1 MTECAYVP
9 AGSESDVSSQVAV
22 ATPDDADADLKAVL
36 RLSMEEKRQ
45 AELQVRMEEEM
56 LEKVLQLSLTEK

>member
-1 MTECAYVP
+1 MP
-9 AGSESDVSSQVAV
+9 AVSQSDAPTIV
-22 ATPDDADADLKAVL
+22 DDADDDLKAVL

-56 LEKVLQLSLTEK
+56 LEKILQLSLTEK

>member
-1 MTECAYVP
+1 MP
-9 AGSESDVSSQVAV
+9 ATSQSDMPSQVV
-22 ATPDDADADLKAVL
+22 ETTDDPDDDLKAVL

>member
-1 MTECAYVP
+1 MP
-9 AGSESDVSSQVAV
+9 AISQSDTPDLVDV
-22 ATPDDADADLKAVL
+22 ATAEDADADLKAVL

-56 LEKVLQLSLTEK
+56 LEKILQLSLTEK